1 MLSTVPASSSL
12 SPLSGGE
19 GQKLFISGRAGGLVN
34 ERKQPRTAE
43 MVLEAW
49 ASQGSQRW
57 GVGSGPQGQGGW
69 TAEHE
74 R

>member
-49 ASQGSQRW
+49 ASQKGKSAVGCW
-57 GVGSGPQGQGGW
+57 GWAAGSGRLDGR
-69 TAEHE
+69 T
-74 R
+74 